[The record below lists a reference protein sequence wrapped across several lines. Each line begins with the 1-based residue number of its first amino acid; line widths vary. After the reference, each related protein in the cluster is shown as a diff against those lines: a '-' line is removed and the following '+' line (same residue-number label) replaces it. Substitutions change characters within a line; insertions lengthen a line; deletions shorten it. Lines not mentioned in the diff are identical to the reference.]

1 MNRIEGRLIRD
12 DTTKRI
18 PLGQE
23 KRTSTW
29 YGRNNIPWLAQGW
42 ISELSELDQI
52 SPETALTAIALTST
66 IQRDT
71 IFEIYMAIDCYPG
84 SLRFLFK
91 AFSHRRKLTV
101 FALMS
106 NIFNRGDE
114 LLESALPTIN
124 LQEQLHTYQLVQNI
138 WEKGA
143 AGMKNHDGSNH
154 RISFKDAFDT
164 ER

>member
-23 KRTSTW
+23 NRTSTL
-29 YGRNNIPWLAQGW
+29 YGRNNIPWLA
-42 ISELSELDQI
+42 
-52 SPETALTAIALTST
+52 
-66 IQRDT
+66 
-71 IFEIYMAIDCYPG
+71 
-84 SLRFLFK
+84 
-91 AFSHRRKLTV
+91 
-101 FALMS
+101 
-106 NIFNRGDE
+106 RGDE
-114 LLESALPTIN
+114 RLESALPTIN